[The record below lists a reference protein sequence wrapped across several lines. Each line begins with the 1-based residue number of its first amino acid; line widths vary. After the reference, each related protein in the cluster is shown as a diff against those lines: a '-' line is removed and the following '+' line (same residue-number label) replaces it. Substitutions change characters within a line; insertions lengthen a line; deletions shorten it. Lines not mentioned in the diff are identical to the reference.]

1 MTARHNSGGLAG
13 VTCNVMSCTNV
24 CVLKNKNSVHN
35 FCDKLL
41 ERKFLGIGDES
52 VIKMEHKEVH
62 WFIAVFRCW
71 LWFW

>member
-1 MTARHNSGGLAG
+1 
-13 VTCNVMSCTNV
+13 
-24 CVLKNKNSVHN
+24 VLKNKNSVHN

-52 VIKMEHKEVH
+52 IIKMEHKEVH